1 MDNGLRLFYLK
12 VPGKTGPGD
21 KYVKR
26 LNGKNDHYDMLASY
40 LTGNL
45 MLSQDSC
52 ERVLDIID
60 DLMAGRIEENHHF
73 GNACNAYLTRDE
85 VELVL
90 NVIGTT
96 TTYSMAT
103 FKRAVEEWYDFLK
116 TSRPRDIVFDDL
128 QN

>member
-1 MDNGLRLFYLK
+1 MDSGLRLFYLK
-12 VPGKTGPGD
+12 APGQKGPGG
-21 KYVKR
+21 KYVER
-26 LNGKNDHYDMLASY
+26 LNKNNDHYDMLANY
-40 LTGNL
+40 LTGDL
-45 MLSQDSC
+45 MYSQDSC
-52 ERVLDIID
+52 EWVLDIID
-60 DLMAGRIEENHHF
+60 DLMAGGIEENHHF

-116 TSRPRDIVFDDL
+116 TGRPRDIVFDDL
-128 QN
+128 QD